1 MKHLISLINN
11 LLDTSH
17 NIENNYIK
25 NVVFDL
31 IKIIHLVKTAKSNNL
46 KRMLFESFCIKIKI
60 LTDKYNLRENIYFI
74 ELNKL
79 RNIITHAVIHFET
92 NENGIIIANDVM
104 QNEIIHN
111 KYIHDKDG
119 VINYIQFTIYYILLL
134 SREINSYIKD
144 YKIDIIYPNILD
156 KETLRGLEIIKE
168 YNLEINELHDEYI
181 KIIHKI
187 HKSIEPNM
195 IGLDKE
201 YIEDNLKAEIW
212 FKENNISNYAVDYM
226 HTQISLGINLNTID
240 KDKSLLY
247 LQDSLNII
255 EKIKKDY
262 PFVTCYLLYIFN
274 GLSSNYFLRK
284 NGNKA
289 LEYAEKSINILES
302 DFHTSISIYT
312 KIIINLTF
320 ANALSINEPKREKI
334 QLEKCIKLLIQ
345 AKENKIKNLEEYSF
359 NIFTN
364 YLKAANQSNFK
375 INNEIIKYIDSFKE
389 EKIKQEN
396 KKTIYNELFIYY
408 AKNLDYNKAYQ
419 IVNSILKR
427 KLFNNEHQ
435 EYYNYEKKILNLAI
449 DKKLTIKYEK
459 EILQLCIDNNVIL
472 KDQVNNLILEI
483 SNNKKLLDN
492 HKNILK
498 TKLINSKN
506 IERYI

>member
-1 MKHLISLINN
+1 MKNLISLINN
-11 LLDTSH
+11 LLDTNH

-25 NVVFDL
+25 NILFDL
-31 IKIIHLVKTAKSNNL
+31 IKIIDMVKTAKSNNL
-46 KRMLFESFCIKIKI
+46 KRILFESFCIKIKI

-79 RNIITHAVIHFET
+79 RNIITHAVIHFEI
-92 NENGIIIANDVM
+92 NENGIIIANNVM
-104 QNEIIHN
+104 KNEIIHN

-187 HKSIEPNM
+187 HKIIDPQM

-212 FKENNISNYAVDYM
+212 FKENNISNYTVDYM
-226 HTQISLGINLNTID
+226 HTQISLGINLNKTD
-240 KDKSLLY
+240 KDKALIY
-247 LQDSLNII
+247 LQNSLNII

-262 PFVTCYLLYIFN
+262 PFVTCFLLYIFN
-274 GLSSNYFLRK
+274 SLSSNYFLK
-284 NGNKA
+284 QNGNKA

-312 KIIINLTF
+312 KIITNFIF
-320 ANALSINEPKREKI
+320 ANALSINEPKEEKI

-364 YLKAANQSNFK
+364 YLIAANESNFK

-408 AKNLDYNKAYQ
+408 YIKLDYNKAYQ
-419 IVNSILKR
+419 IVNTILKR
-427 KLFNNEHQ
+427 KLFNNGEQ
-435 EYYNYEKKILNLAI
+435 EYYNYEKKILSLAI
-449 DKKLTIKYEK
+449 DNKLTLKYEE
-459 EILQLCIDNNVIL
+459 EILQLCIDNKVIL
-472 KDQVNNLILEI
+472 KEQVNNLIYEI

-492 HKNILK
+492 QKNNLK
-498 TKLINSKN
+498 AKLINYKN